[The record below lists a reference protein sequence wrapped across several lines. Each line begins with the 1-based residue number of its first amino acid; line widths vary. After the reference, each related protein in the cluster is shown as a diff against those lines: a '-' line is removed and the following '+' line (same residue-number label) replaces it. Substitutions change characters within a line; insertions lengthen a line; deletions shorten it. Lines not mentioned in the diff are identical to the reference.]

1 MYEKI
6 SDEIIRIEKV
16 KKLKRK
22 ILSEINIREM

>member
-16 KKLKRK
+16 KTDISLDK
-22 ILSEINIREM
+22 IEKEKMVT